1 MPDQKIPEQE
11 PGRKHSFIREK
22 VVRPPMSR
30 GQIVR
35 RVAVYLLI
43 AVMAGAAAG
52 AGFAVARPLA
62 ERYLAPEETEES
74 IPITLPIEEPETQ
87 PQPTEPEDTQEP
99 SEPTEAVKDILKDAM
114 EDYEYSV
121 DDVNAMFSSLRSV
134 VQEADRSIVV
144 VHSVKQETDWFDNP
158 VETSGLYAGAVIAST
173 PHDFLIFTPDHAV
186 EDADSIKVTFSDGTE
201 ADGTVRQSDQAA
213 GMAVVAVD
221 KSLLSDTARNNTQ
234 ALTLG
239 NAYGIRQG
247 DLVIAL
253 GAPSG
258 IVHSSAYGF
267 VSYILRVAQ
276 VPDGVARV
284 LYTDIGSSA
293 QAGTFLFNLS
303 GELVGWVTEA
313 FQSESGGCSVPAFT
327 VSDYRTKLEKMSNG
341 VAVPYVG
348 IKVQDVTETMTSA
361 GMPAGVYAS
370 ECILDGPAYNAGIQ
384 NGDIVVR
391 IGDKEI
397 VSVKDYQT
405 QVENLT
411 VGRDVTIVVLRK
423 GIDEYRELEYQ
434 VTVGAR

>member
-1 MPDQKIPEQE
+1 M
-11 PGRKHSFIREK
+11 
-22 VVRPPMSR
+22 
-30 GQIVR
+30 
-35 RVAVYLLI
+35 
-43 AVMAGAAAG
+43 
-52 AGFAVARPLA
+52 
-62 ERYLAPEETEES
+62 
-74 IPITLPIEEPETQ
+74 
-87 PQPTEPEDTQEP
+87 
-99 SEPTEAVKDILKDAM
+99 
-114 EDYEYSV
+114 
-121 DDVNAMFSSLRSV
+121 
-134 VQEADRSIVV
+134 
-144 VHSVKQETDWFDNP
+144 
-158 VETSGLYAGAVIAST
+158 
-173 PHDFLIFTPDHAV
+173 
-186 EDADSIKVTFSDGTE
+186 
-201 ADGTVRQSDQAA
+201 
-213 GMAVVAVD
+213 
-221 KSLLSDTARNNTQ
+221 LLSVTLTLLEGLGTTLQ
-234 ALTLG
+234 LFALTLLLALPLG
-239 NAYGIRQG
+239 
-247 DLVIAL
+247 LVIAL